1 MNLMATAPACVV
13 LVCTLVWSDALQAQ
27 RSGARAPT
35 RETAVMIGSSRLD
48 TNALNERLAG
58 AGYPV
63 FDRQYLMLGV
73 MTSRPVGDFRLGAE
87 VAGLTRPTATT
98 ADNRWRTQ
106 TGGGYAMFNVGYT
119 VVQEGG
125 LAITPK
131 AGIGA
136 GALTLRIA
144 ERDAPSFDEVLANP
158 GRGVHLSTSSL
169 LLDGSLAVRYRTGG
183 RAARRA
189 FLIGVRAGYTHSL
202 LHAEWRRHDR
212 DAPGGPTAGWAG
224 PHFEV
229 LLGRAVR

>member
-1 MNLMATAPACVV
+1 MNVRRTAPACIS
-13 LVCTLVWSDALQAQ
+13 LVCALFWSDALQAQ
-27 RSGARAPT
+27 RSGARAPA

-48 TNALNERLAG
+48 TKALNERLAA
-58 AGYPV
+58 AGYPA
-63 FDRQYLMLGV
+63 FDQQYLMLGLV
-73 MTSRPVGDFRLGAE
+73 TSRQVGDFRIGAE
-87 VAGLTRPTATT
+87 LAGLTRPTATT
-98 ADNRWRTQ
+98 DDNRWRTQ
-106 TGGGYAMFNVGYT
+106 TGGGYAMFNVGHT

-136 GALTLRIA
+136 GAVTLRIA
-144 ERDAPSFDEVLANP
+144 DRDAPSFDEVLANP
-158 GRGVHLSTSSL
+158 GRGVHLSSSSL

-202 LHAEWRRHDR
+202 LHADWRRHDR
-212 DAPGGPTAGWAG
+212 DAPGGPTAGWGG

-229 LLGRAVR
+229 LLGRALR